1 MRRPRPSL
9 VRRLTLGFF
18 LATVLALLI
27 ALLALWPFARM
38 DEADHVGP
46 DVAVSI
52 LAEDLLIEER
62 GGLALRPDPAIASFA
77 RTSPG
82 FWFVVRREGQELLH
96 GPVPAAARALLT
108 GPAPI
113 KSAELADMGGTGL
126 TGEASVQQVE
136 TDQGVATIAAGG
148 IDPSSV
154 TFGAWLGY
162 FVREGFILA
171 PLIAGL
177 FTLIG
182 GLVAIPIMVR
192 SIRPTTRAAAALDP
206 ADLDM
211 RLPDAKVVKELQPLV
226 AAVNAALD
234 RLADAFHRRRRFI
247 ADVAHELRTPLAI
260 LTMHVDALPEGA
272 PKVDLQRTVFRLG
285 QMVGQMLD
293 AERLALAGRRREAFD
308 LVELG
313 REAVATIAP
322 VAVANGYELSF
333 STALPRLCLEGDP
346 HAIARALSNLLG
358 NAVAHGG
365 GAGMIHLRIGSDG
378 SVDVVDE
385 GPGIPAEAHE
395 RIFEP
400 FSRERWDR
408 DGCGLGLHLVREIM
422 RVHGGTAGVVGS
434 REGAIFRLSFPS
446 SSIAA

>member
-1 MRRPRPSL
+1 MKWPRPSL

-18 LATVLALLI
+18 LATMLALLV

-38 DEADHVGP
+38 DEEDHVGP

-52 LAEDLLIEER
+52 LAEDIRVDER
-62 GGLALRPDPAIASFA
+62 GGLALQANPAIAEFA
-77 RTSPG
+77 RSSPG
-82 FWFVVRREGQELLH
+82 FWFVARREGQELAH
-96 GPVPAAARALLT
+96 GQVPAAARALIA
-108 GPAPI
+108 GPVPI
-113 KSAELADMGGTGL
+113 KTAELADVGGTGL
-126 TGEASVQQVE
+126 TGEASIQAVE
-136 TDQGVATIAAGG
+136 TEQGMVHIAAGG
-148 IDPSSV
+148 VHPSSI
-154 TFGAWLGY
+154 TFGAWLAY

-177 FTLIG
+177 FTLAG
-182 GLVAIPIMVR
+182 GLAAIPIVVR

-211 RLPDAKVVKELQPLV
+211 RLPDRKVVKELQPLV
-226 AAVNAALD
+226 GAVNAALD
-234 RLADAFHRRRRFI
+234 RLADAFQRRKRFI

-260 LTMHVDALPEGA
+260 LGMNVEALPEGA
-272 PKVDLQRTVFRLG
+272 TKVDLQRTVFRLG

-293 AERLALAGRRREAFD
+293 AERLALAGRRREKFD

-313 REAVATIAP
+313 REAVANIAP

-333 STALPRLCLEGDP
+333 SAATPRLCLEGDP

-365 GAGMIHLRIGSDG
+365 GAGMIQLRVGSDG
-378 SVDVVDE
+378 SVEVMDE
-385 GPGIPAEAHE
+385 GPGIPVEAHE

-422 RVHGGTAGVVGS
+422 RAHGGTAGVVGS
-434 REGAIFRLSFPS
+434 GEGAVFRLDFPPS
-446 SSIAA
+446 AIPA

>member
-18 LATVLALLI
+18 LATSFALLV
-27 ALLALWPFARM
+27 ALLALWPLARM
-38 DEADHVGP
+38 DEEDHVGP

-52 LAEDLLIEER
+52 LAEDIVGDDR

-77 RTSPG
+77 GSSPG
-82 FWFVVRREGQELLH
+82 FWYIVRRGGQGLVH
-96 GPVPAAARALLT
+96 GPAPEAARALLA

-113 KSAELADMGGTGL
+113 KSAELANVGGTGL
-126 TGEASVQQVE
+126 TGEASISQVE
-136 TDQGVATIAAGG
+136 TDGGIVTIAAGG
-148 IDPSSV
+148 VDPSSV
-154 TFGAWLGY
+154 TFSAWLGY
-162 FVREGFILA
+162 FIREGFIWA
-171 PLIAGL
+171 PLIAAL

-206 ADLDM
+206 ADVQK
-211 RLPDAKVVKELQPLV
+211 RLPDKGVVKELQPLV

-234 RLADAFHRRRRFI
+234 RLTDAFQRRKRFI

-260 LTMHVDALPEGA
+260 LTMHVEALPEGA
-272 PKVDLQRTVFRLG
+272 TKVDLQRAVFRLG

-293 AERLALAGRRREAFD
+293 AERLALAGRRRERFD

-313 REAVATIAP
+313 REALANIAP

-333 STALPRLCLEGDP
+333 SAATPRFCLEGDP
-346 HAIARALSNLLG
+346 HAVGRALSNLLG

-365 GAGMIHLRIGSDG
+365 GKGTIQLRIGIDG
-378 SVDVVDE
+378 SMDVVDE
-385 GPGIPAEAHE
+385 GPGIPTEAHE

-422 RVHGGTAGVVGS
+422 RAHGGTVGVVGS
-434 REGAIFRLSFPS
+434 GEGAIFRLKFPKNA
-446 SSIAA
+446 IVA

>member
-1 MRRPRPSL
+1 

-18 LATVLALLI
+18 LATMLGLLM

-38 DEADHVGP
+38 DEEDHVGP

-52 LAEDLLIEER
+52 LAGDIVVGED
-62 GGLALRPDPAIASFA
+62 GGLTLRAAPDIAEFA
-77 RTSPG
+77 RSSPG
-82 FWFVVRREGQELLH
+82 LWFVARHEGHELLH
-96 GPVPAAARALLT
+96 GKVPDAARTLLA
-108 GPAPI
+108 GPVLI
-113 KSAELADMGGTGL
+113 KTAELADVGGTGL
-126 TGEASVQQVE
+126 TGEASIQAVE
-136 TDQGVATIAAGG
+136 TDHGVVSIVAGG
-148 IDPSSV
+148 VHPSSV
-154 TFGAWLGY
+154 TFGAWFAY
-162 FVREGFILA
+162 FAREGFMLA

-177 FTLIG
+177 FTLVG
-182 GLVAIPIMVR
+182 GLAAIPIVVR

-206 ADLDM
+206 ADLTM
-211 RLPDAKVVKELQPLV
+211 RLPNREVVRELLPLV
-226 AAVNAALD
+226 GAVNSALG
-234 RLADAFHRRRRFI
+234 RLADAFQRRKRFI

-260 LTMHVDALPEGA
+260 LGMHVEALPESPNKA
-272 PKVDLQRTVFRLG
+272 DLQRTVFRLG

-313 REAVATIAP
+313 REAVANTAP

-333 STALPRLCLEGDP
+333 SATTPRLCLEGDP
-346 HAIARALSNLLG
+346 HAISRALSNLLG

-365 GAGMIHLRIGSDG
+365 GAGMIQLRIESDG
-378 SVDVVDE
+378 SVEVADE
-385 GPGIPAEAHE
+385 GPGIPVEAHE

-422 RVHGGTAGVVGS
+422 RAHGGNAAVVGS
-434 REGAIFRLSFPS
+434 GQGATFRLSFPQRA
-446 SSIAA
+446 IAT